1 MPEAHSESERLVRA
15 PTYHTRKVC
24 QHSFNQLEIISPC
37 MLRRKIDIAL
47 LDAMLETTG
56 KSDARNETSRD
67 VRQARDL
74 SEKVAIDSQQ
84 LA

>member
-1 MPEAHSESERLVRA
+1 
-15 PTYHTRKVC
+15 
-24 QHSFNQLEIISPC
+24 